1 MFGIQLSGLSASQKY
16 LDVTSNNISNT
27 NTYGFKRSRAEFSDM
42 YGNSVFSNKKTNVG
56 LGVTTAVVAQQFAQG
71 SLSGDTGNNLD
82 MAINGNGFFV
92 LSPTL
97 NTADNLTEIG
107 TRTYTRA
114 GAFEFNKEGYIVTA
128 QGDYLQVYN
137 VNDDGTVSNLDIAST
152 HALQVPSTTGA
163 PKATTEV
170 SIGVNLPANA
180 SALNQDSDGNEIY
193 TDTTGGSTG
202 TVPIVASAVNGFD
215 TSDTSTYTGST
226 SQTIH
231 DSLGGTH
238 TLTYYFLKDSTVT
251 DVDDANYGQTTWYML
266 AYVDGNP
273 CDITNVVNTEENSD
287 EEGVQLGVTDSN
299 SACYGEVYRGAKLV
313 FGSNGAL
320 QSQVPSAF
328 HLANVIDGGAKY
340 EIDDDDTDS
349 YGSRDNTYSLAVCM
363 GGGVAEN
370 QDIAIS
376 MNLTQYGSS
385 SFSISESP
393 TNDGYSTGLLNDVEV
408 SEDGLIVATYTNG
421 KQNYLGMVALADFV
435 NPQGLTKIGDTQW
448 KASINS
454 GEPEARQANL
464 GTAGSIKGSNLEM
477 SNVDMAGSLVDLIVA
492 QRSYQA
498 NAQAMQTQNTMLDA
512 IMNVR

>member
-42 YGNSVFSNKKTNVG
+42 YGNSIFSNKKTNVG

-97 NTADNLTEIG
+97 NTADNMTEIG

-114 GAFEFNKEGYIVTA
+114 GAFEFNKDGYIVTA

-137 VNDDGTVSNLDIAST
+137 VNDDGSVSNLDIAST

-163 PKATTEV
+163 PRATTAV
-170 SIGVNLPANA
+170 SIGINLPANA
-180 SALNQDSDGNEIY
+180 TSLNPQKTDGTLTY
-193 TDTTGGSTG
+193 TG
-202 TVPIVASAVNGFD
+202 TSTLSGATIVNSAVNQFD
-215 TSDTSTYTGST
+215 TKDTSTYTGST

-238 TLTYYFLKDSTVT
+238 TLTYYFIKDSTDSTVT
-251 DVDDANYGQTTWYML
+251 SSTYGQTTWYVL

-273 CDITNVVNTEENSD
+273 CDITNTVKDDATVD
-287 EEGVQLGVTDSN
+287 EGVQLGVTDSN
-299 SACYGEVYRGAKLV
+299 SSDYGSVFRGAKLI
-313 FGSNGAL
+313 FGSDGKVV
-320 QSQVPSAF
+320 SQVPEAL
-328 HLANVIDGGAKY
+328 HLANVNKTTGGAKY
-340 EIDDDDTDS
+340 QIDKTADAD
-349 YGSRDNTYSLAVCM
+349 GVRDNVYALAACM
-363 GGGVAEN
+363 GGGVAED
-370 QDIAIS
+370 QDISIT

-393 TNDGYSTGLLNDVEV
+393 TNDGYSTGLLNDMEV
-408 SEDGLIVATYTNG
+408 NEEGLIVATYTNG

-454 GEPEARQANL
+454 GDPEARQASQ

-498 NAQAMQTQNTMLDA
+498 HAPAMQTQNTMLDA